1 MRPTVLEI
9 YPDNFKYNFNQIRNY
24 VGNNFTVMPVIKAD
38 AYGTFLNR
46 RLEFIQDFG
55 IVAVAISDEGAYLR
69 DLGFENEI
77 FILNQPSIYE
87 IDSIIENHLTVGV
100 ANFDFISKLNSAAK
114 VAKKIVKI
122 HLEIETGMNRTG
134 FFISDLQ
141 DCIDDI
147 LKMSNVYVDGVYSHL
162 SSADVDEKYTEAQY
176 WKFKEATDFLLSKT
190 SLKYI
195 HLSASNGILNF
206 NKFGFNT
213 VRPGIILYGYKS
225 FDECYEKLDLKPVA
239 CLKSKISFIKELPVG
254 EKIGYSG
261 SYILDK
267 PRKIA
272 TVPIGYADGLDR
284 SLSNCGSVI
293 VNDTLVPIVG
303 KVCMDSFMID
313 VSDIDVQLYDDVYI
327 WDNNLLSLED
337 VAGTANT
344 VNYEFLCRIS
354 KRVPRVFI

>member
-9 YPDNFKYNFNQIRNY
+9 YPDNFKHNFNQIQNY
-24 VGNNFTVMPVIKAD
+24 VGENVTVMPVIKAD
-38 AYGTFLNR
+38 AYGTYLNR

-55 IVAVAISDEGAYLR
+55 IVAVAIPDEGAYLR

-87 IDSIIENHLTVGV
+87 IDTIIENHLTVGV
-100 ANFDFISKLNSAAK
+100 ADFDFVSKLNSAAK

-134 FFISDLQ
+134 FFISELKNY
-141 DCIDDI
+141 IDDI

-176 WKFKEATDFLLSKT
+176 WRFKEASDFILSKT

-213 VRPGIILYGYKS
+213 VRPGIILYGFKS
-225 FDECYEKLDLKPVA
+225 FDNCYDKLDLKPVA
-239 CLKSKISFIKELPVG
+239 CLKSKINFIKDLPAG

-261 SYILDK
+261 SYVLDTPK
-267 PRKIA
+267 KIA
-272 TVPIGYADGLDR
+272 TVPIGYADGFDR
-284 SLSNCGSVI
+284 SLSNCGSVV

-313 VSDIDVQLYDDVYI
+313 ISNVEAKLYDDVYI
-327 WDNNLLSLED
+327 WDNKLLSLED
-337 VAGTANT
+337 ISNAANT
-344 VNYEFLCRIS
+344 INYEFISRIS
-354 KRVPRVFI
+354 KRVPRVFL